1 MNLIKSILIFIL
13 ACLNVSAVIAV
24 KVPFDVYPPNDG
36 TKSYYVKGKNGVK
49 IFVDEKG
56 DPTKTTILFSNA
68 FLHSRTTWDPQWF
81 DPELNKKF
89 HLVRYD
95 YRGFGRSDKP
105 DNENSYSYDIN
116 GEDLSAVIRKISS
129 KKKKK
134 IVLVGWS
141 LGIPIT
147 LTFMKNHPDMKIDG
161 FIAVCGPVNDTII
174 NLDDPPLSNII
185 KTSYDKVFLGI
196 DEFMKLFPFKPFSD
210 ELHAYLLGNA
220 FTSTSGYRKTVT
232 KPFNLDEFYSSLT
245 IPTLHIIGEKDA
257 LLIMEHSLYF
267 ASLKK
272 NSKTIIYKNI
282 GHSPS
287 WENTKEFNKDMM
299 EYVSNI

>member
-36 TKSYYVKGKNGVK
+36 TKSYYVKGENGVK

-56 DPTKTTILFSNA
+56 DQTKTTILFSSA

-95 YRGFGRSDKP
+95 YRGLGRSDKP

-129 KKKKK
+129 KKQKK

-174 NLDDPPLSNII
+174 NLVDPPLSNII
-185 KTSYDKVFLGI
+185 KKSYDKVFLGI

-210 ELHAYLLGNA
+210 ELHAYLLGSA

-232 KPFNLDEFYSSLT
+232 KPFNLDYSSLT

-299 EYVSNI
+299 KYVSNI

>member
-1 MNLIKSILIFIL
+1 
-13 ACLNVSAVIAV
+13 
-24 KVPFDVYPPNDG
+24 
-36 TKSYYVKGKNGVK
+36 
-49 IFVDEKG
+49 
-56 DPTKTTILFSNA
+56 
-68 FLHSRTTWDPQWF
+68 
-81 DPELNKKF
+81 
-89 HLVRYD
+89 
-95 YRGFGRSDKP
+95 
-105 DNENSYSYDIN
+105 
-116 GEDLSAVIRKISS
+116 
-129 KKKKK
+129 
-134 IVLVGWS
+134 
-141 LGIPIT
+141 
-147 LTFMKNHPDMKIDG
+147 
-161 FIAVCGPVNDTII
+161 
-174 NLDDPPLSNII
+174 
-185 KTSYDKVFLGI
+185 
-196 DEFMKLFPFKPFSD
+196 MKLFPFKPFSD

-299 EYVSNI
+299 KYVSNI

>member
-36 TKSYYVKGKNGVK
+36 TKSYYVKGENGVK

-56 DPTKTTILFSNA
+56 DPTNTTILFSSA
-68 FLHSRTTWDPQWF
+68 FLHSRTTWDPQWV

-95 YRGFGRSDKP
+95 YRGLGRSDKP

-174 NLDDPPLSNII
+174 NLVDPPLSNII
-185 KTSYDKVFLGI
+185 KKSYDKVFLGI

-299 EYVSNI
+299 KYVSNI

>member
-36 TKSYYVKGKNGVK
+36 TKSYYVKGENGVK

-68 FLHSRTTWDPQWF
+68 FLHSRTTWDPQW
-81 DPELNKKF
+81 
-89 HLVRYD
+89 
-95 YRGFGRSDKP
+95 SDKP

-116 GEDLSAVIRKISS
+116 GEDLSAVVRKISS

-174 NLDDPPLSNII
+174 NLVDPPLSNII
-185 KTSYDKVFLGI
+185 KKSYDKVFLGI

-299 EYVSNI
+299 KYVSNI

>member
-24 KVPFDVYPPNDG
+24 KVPFDVHPPNDG
-36 TKSYYVKGKNGVK
+36 TKSYYVKGENGVK

-56 DPTKTTILFSNA
+56 DPTKTTILFSSAYLN
-68 FLHSRTTWDPQWF
+68 SRTTWDPQWF
-81 DPELNKKF
+81 DPKLNKKF

-95 YRGFGRSDKP
+95 YRGLGRSDKP

-116 GEDLSAVIRKISS
+116 GEDLSAVVRKISS

-141 LGIPIT
+141 LGVPIT
-147 LTFMKNHPDMKIDG
+147 LTFMKNHPDIKIDG

-174 NLDDPPLSNII
+174 NLVDPPLSNII
-185 KTSYDKVFLGI
+185 QESYDKVFLGI
-196 DEFMKLFPFKPFSD
+196 DGELKLFPYKPFRD
-210 ELHAYLLGNA
+210 ELHAFLLGNA

-232 KPFNLDEFYSSLT
+232 KPYNLDEFYSSLT

-257 LLIMEHSLYF
+257 ALIMEHSLYF

-282 GHSPS
+282 GHSPP
-287 WENTKEFNKDMM
+287 WENTKEFNKDIMK
-299 EYVSNI
+299 YVSNI

>member
-36 TKSYYVKGKNGVK
+36 TKSYYVKGENGVK

-56 DPTKTTILFSNA
+56 DPTKTTILFSSA

-95 YRGFGRSDKP
+95 YRGLGRSDKP

-174 NLDDPPLSNII
+174 NLVDPPLSNII
-185 KTSYDKVFLGI
+185 KKSYDKVFLGI

-299 EYVSNI
+299 KYVSNI

>member
-36 TKSYYVKGKNGVK
+36 TKSYYVKGENGVK

-56 DPTKTTILFSNA
+56 DPTKTTILFSSAYLN
-68 FLHSRTTWDPQWF
+68 SRTTWDPQWF

-95 YRGFGRSDKP
+95 YRGLGRSDKP

-116 GEDLSAVIRKISS
+116 GEDLSAVVRKISS

-141 LGIPIT
+141 LGVPIT
-147 LTFMKNHPDMKIDG
+147 LTFMKNHPDIKIDG

-174 NLDDPPLSNII
+174 NLVDPPLSNII
-185 KTSYDKVFLGI
+185 QESYDKVFLGI
-196 DEFMKLFPFKPFSD
+196 DGELKLFPYKPFSD
-210 ELHAYLLGNA
+210 ELHAFLLGNA

-232 KPFNLDEFYSSLT
+232 SKYYFILLLFFFKKKEREINFVFFFRT
-245 IPTLHIIGEKDA
+245 IQ
-257 LLIMEHSLYF
+257 F
-267 ASLKK
+267 R
-272 NSKTIIYKNI
+272 
-282 GHSPS
+282 
-287 WENTKEFNKDMM
+287 
-299 EYVSNI
+299 

>member
-36 TKSYYVKGKNGVK
+36 TKSYYVKGENGVK

-56 DPTKTTILFSNA
+56 DPTKTTILFSSA

-95 YRGFGRSDKP
+95 YRGLGRSDKP

-129 KKKKK
+129 KMKKK

-174 NLDDPPLSNII
+174 NLVDPPLSNII
-185 KTSYDKVFLGI
+185 KKSYDKVFLGI

-299 EYVSNI
+299 KYVSNI